1 MEGENLRL
9 SLVQKISTPP
19 TPDDSP
25 RDSLS
30 NPARLSVSNLKQPP
44 DCALGLVSKVCTR
57 AIPHHFGLGEV
68 PRLFLTSYPA
78 QGDHYLTVRTTA
90 RSDCQNHL
98 CSGSSCKARGTKG
111 EHTRGQAA
119 FFWDVDATYPQTKS
133 SCPSLKMTKKSSS
146 PDCILIWMKT
156 GEFQLPHC
164 S

>member
-1 MEGENLRL
+1 MGAAPEGHDQSFSSVEMMEGENLRL
-9 SLVQKISTPP
+9 SLVQKIPTPP

-78 QGDHYLTVRTTA
+78 QGNHYLTVRTTA

-119 FFWDVDATYPQTKS
+119 FFWRHQYHVPTDQK
-133 SCPSLKMTKKSSS
+133 
-146 PDCILIWMKT
+146 
-156 GEFQLPHC
+156 QLPLTEDDEKVLLT
-164 S
+164 